1 MLYYTMA
8 PFEIVF
14 FLKLFYK
21 KLFFFSK
28 NDKVFGKLFIKQ
40 LLLVTKTD
48 LAFGK
53 INIL

>member
-1 MLYYTMA
+1 MA
-8 PFEIVF
+8 PFDIAL
-14 FLKLFYK
+14 FLKKMLYK
-21 KLFFFSK
+21 KLFFSK

-40 LLLVTKTD
+40 LFLVTKTD